1 MTAAY
6 AAHSVCRVPPQDHPT
21 WLLDERRA
29 LGDRIRER
37 RMRQNL
43 TQERLAERAGVSR
56 DTVQRIERGTSDP
69 RYSQLAR
76 IAR

>member
-1 MTAAY
+1 M
-6 AAHSVCRVPPQDHPT
+6 PPQDHPT

-76 IAR
+76 IARALDTPLAKLVGG